1 MFGLCT
7 GRRGFSATKLM
18 TPVMRSK
25 QCSRTFSYVFEEGGG
40 SGGCGEDR
48 QRSPGLGN
56 IPRLISRCVIP

>member
-1 MFGLCT
+1 
-7 GRRGFSATKLM
+7 LM